1 MTPAALAPEE
11 EARAA
16 LYGLLAQ
23 LFYAPPEQGLLSA
36 LAQLKPGDGDGAP
49 TAMGDAWRELAR
61 AAASA
66 DPEAVREEYEFLFVG
81 TGRAEITLYTGAYT
95 LKSALD
101 NPLVEIRDF
110 LDAQGLARK
119 PSVNEPEDHIAALC
133 EVMRHLIQRD
143 DSAAQRKLFEV
154 FLWPAVGRLCDAIT
168 GHGRAGFYAPV
179 ARLAKTFFNL
189 EHSAFDM
196 D

>member
-1 MTPAALAPEE
+1 MTAAALAPEE
-11 EARAA
+11 EARAD

-23 LFYAPPEQGLLSA
+23 LFYAPPDQALLGA
-36 LAQLKPGDGDGAP
+36 LADVKPGDGDSAP
-49 TAMGDAWRELAR
+49 TAMGDAWRELAS

-66 DPEAVREEYEFLFVG
+66 DPEAVREEYESLFVG

-101 NPLVEIRDF
+101 NPLVVIRDF
-110 LDAQGLARK
+110 LDAQRLARK
-119 PSVNEPEDHIAALC
+119 PAVNEPEDHIAALC
-133 EVMRHLIQRD
+133 EMMRHLILRD
-143 DSAAQRKLFEV
+143 DSAAQRKLFED
-154 FLWPAVGRLCDAIT
+154 FLWPAAGPLCNAIA

-179 ARLAKTFFNL
+179 ARLAKTFFDL

>member
-1 MTPAALAPEE
+1 MTAAALAPEE
-11 EARAA
+11 AARAD

-23 LFYAPPEQGLLSA
+23 LFYAPPDQALLVA
-36 LAQLKPGDGDGAP
+36 LAQVNPGDGDHAP
-49 TAMGDAWRELAR
+49 TAMGDAWCELAR
-61 AAASA
+61 CASAA
-66 DPEAVREEYEFLFVG
+66 DPETVREEYESLFVG

-110 LDAQGLARK
+110 LDTQGLARK

-133 EVMRHLIQRD
+133 EVMRHLILRD
-143 DSAAQRKLFEV
+143 DSAAQRKLFED

-179 ARLAKTFFNL
+179 ARLAKTFLDL